1 MQSTK
6 PWLAEFC
13 LAICLIATLP
23 LLVLQSIHLWDRP
36 HFQFFPLAWAA
47 CVFFIYTSGQ
57 IQSSTHP
64 WRQRLGVA
72 CWGVGL
78 VAIAAAA
85 MLFSPWI
92 GQAAAILCITGWGL
106 MRLESVPLFRW
117 LGWTLLLWITLPLPD
132 NLDSDVVNGL
142 QRLSAQSAS
151 QLLDLVGILHLR
163 QGTVLE
169 IRSRQLFVDEAC
181 SGIDS
186 LYSLIAIS
194 LLMMLWQQ
202 RPLIV
207 GLCTLVTVPLWAWLG
222 NVLRLLL
229 IAVLLDRWQ
238 IDLSE
243 GWPHTLLGLATFA
256 LSSLCLLCTL
266 SGFAI
271 LFQRFSSRTM
281 PDDRQWHLFY
291 NAAVCFPG
299 QPPAVQDETDQYF
312 GMSAP
317 PPAKQ
322 TPAAT
327 RPLKQPPTWVT
338 MTTLFVVS
346 ALSLVVNLRST
357 SRDWIDGRSSRLPH
371 YTLTAVDQALGES
384 DFPDTL
390 QQAKRVRFHP
400 DQRSPES
407 FFGEYSRSW
416 SYRDSRCE
424 FVLSVDFPFRG
435 YHPLW
440 VCYTNAGHQI
450 QGSPTSILMPNQA
463 NGERPHVVY
472 VKLRDDIGNFSYL
485 WFELFDREGQPVAV
499 KNYDQPEEN
508 AIWTR
513 MKMVLSNTVA
523 RDPVSY
529 QFQLYVPSSREL
541 TEAELKE
548 YAQIFVDSAPLARQ
562 LVQKLPK

>member
-6 PWLAEFC
+6 PWLAEIC
-13 LAICLIATLP
+13 LAACLISTLP

-47 CVFFIYTSGQ
+47 CGFFVYTSGN
-57 IQSSTHP
+57 IQWSTHP
-64 WRQRLGVA
+64 WRQRLGVVF
-72 CWGVGL
+72 WGTGL
-78 VAIAAAA
+78 IAIAVAA

-92 GQAAAILCITGWGL
+92 GQAAAILCISGWGL
-106 MRLESVPLFRW
+106 LRLNSVPLFRW
-117 LGWTLLLWITLPLPD
+117 LGWALLLWITLPLPD

-151 QLLDLVGILHLR
+151 QLLDLIGILHLR

-169 IRSRQLFVDEAC
+169 IRARQLFVDEAC

-202 RPLIV
+202 RPMIV
-207 GLCTLVTVPLWAWLG
+207 GLCTLATVPLWAWLG
-222 NVLRLLL
+222 NVLRLLV

-238 IDLSE
+238 IDLST
-243 GWPHTLLGLATFA
+243 GWPHTVLGLGTFA
-256 LSSLCLLCTL
+256 LSSLCLLSTL

-281 PDDRQWHLFY
+281 PEDRQWHLLY
-291 NAAVCFPG
+291 NRAVCFPG
-299 QPPAVQDETDQYF
+299 DPPAILDETDQYF
-312 GMSAP
+312 GG
-317 PPAKQ
+317 PAKPTVEQ
-322 TPAAT
+322 SPVVT
-327 RPLKQPPTWVT
+327 RQPKQPPTWVT
-338 MTTLFVVS
+338 LTTVSVVS
-346 ALSLVVNLRST
+346 TLAMVVNLRST

-371 YTLTAVDQALGES
+371 YAQTEVAQAFAET
-384 DFPDTL
+384 DFPEDL

-400 DQRSPES
+400 DHRSPES

-416 SYRDSRCE
+416 SFRDSRCE

-450 QGSPTSILMPNQA
+450 QGSPTAIPMPHQA
-463 NGERPHVVY
+463 DDQRSHVVH
-472 VKLRDDIGNFSYL
+472 VKLRDDLGNFSYL
-485 WFELFDREGQPVAV
+485 WFELFDADGQPVAV

-508 AIWTR
+508 AFLTR
-513 MKMVLSNTVA
+513 IKMVMANTVV

-541 TEAELKE
+541 TQAELDE
-548 YAQIFVDSAPLARQ
+548 YAQTFETAAPIARQ
-562 LVQKLPK
+562 LVKKLPK